1 MKAYSEDL
9 RGRILRAVDQ
19 SRSRSEIVSL
29 FENSLSTI
37 KRYVKQRRDEGH
49 VRPKTIPGRPPKKR
63 TQVEAGVLP
72 QLQAH
77 DDATLEQH
85 CDFWEQAHGERVSR
99 WTMSRAIKRLGWTR
113 KKKSLRASEQNEAT
127 RAAWREQ
134 AAKLPTPDLVVVDE
148 TGSQINMTP
157 LYAYAPRGERAIGK
171 VPRNYGANLTVIAS
185 LSLSGMGEAM
195 LLDGSADAAAF
206 EAYIEQILA
215 PSLRPGQ
222 IVILDNLSIHL
233 GPRVKEVIERRSC
246 QLLFLP
252 AYSPDFSPIEEAF
265 SKLKIILRRAG
276 ARTREALQEAIIE
289 ALPRITAQ
297 DALGWFLHCGYPAPS
312 AGTQLN
318 L

>member
-85 CDFWEQAHGERVSR
+85 CDLWEQTHGERVSR

-113 KKKSLRASEQNEAT
+113 KKVVGSDGAQRAGAGHLARE
-127 RAAWREQ
+127 REQ
-134 AAKLPTPDLVVVDE
+134 ASN
-148 TGSQINMTP
+148 G
-157 LYAYAPRGERAIGK
+157 
-171 VPRNYGANLTVIAS
+171 
-185 LSLSGMGEAM
+185 
-195 LLDGSADAAAF
+195 
-206 EAYIEQILA
+206 
-215 PSLRPGQ
+215 
-222 IVILDNLSIHL
+222 IVGVS
-233 GPRVKEVIERRSC
+233 
-246 QLLFLP
+246 
-252 AYSPDFSPIEEAF
+252 
-265 SKLKIILRRAG
+265 
-276 ARTREALQEAIIE
+276 
-289 ALPRITAQ
+289 
-297 DALGWFLHCGYPAPS
+297 
-312 AGTQLN
+312 
-318 L
+318 

>member
-63 TQVEAGVLP
+63 TQVEVGVLP

-113 KKKSLRASEQNEAT
+113 KKSR
-127 RAAWREQ
+127 
-134 AAKLPTPDLVVVDE
+134 
-148 TGSQINMTP
+148 
-157 LYAYAPRGERAIGK
+157 
-171 VPRNYGANLTVIAS
+171 
-185 LSLSGMGEAM
+185 
-195 LLDGSADAAAF
+195 
-206 EAYIEQILA
+206 
-215 PSLRPGQ
+215 
-222 IVILDNLSIHL
+222 
-233 GPRVKEVIERRSC
+233 
-246 QLLFLP
+246 
-252 AYSPDFSPIEEAF
+252 
-265 SKLKIILRRAG
+265 
-276 ARTREALQEAIIE
+276 
-289 ALPRITAQ
+289 
-297 DALGWFLHCGYPAPS
+297 
-312 AGTQLN
+312 
-318 L
+318 